1 MGFFVSFRTST
12 PPAALRD
19 LVAWLTEVAEPST
32 EEVDAVVL
40 RALPA
45 RFVLGP
51 PFAVE
56 LEVHEWTPLGRLV
69 DVLFEV
75 ASRAGADLDLGGK
88 VVNRSDLWLVLAEE
102 QDRLRIANTL
112 RRARERGNA
121 DEVHRRL
128 WAVLASLRPGTDN
141 RWDATLERVVE
152 LLDVGEQVS
161 VEQAREI
168 EEDAVTGDVVQ
179 QPAPGP
185 IHLLLWRWMS
195 EAYPGLCEPDHS
207 MH

>member
-1 MGFFVSFRTST
+1 VPFRVTFRTTT
-12 PPAALRD
+12 PPAQPRD
-19 LVAWLTEVAEPST
+19 LVAWLTQVAEPSA
-32 EEVDAVVL
+32 EDGEGVVL

-45 RFVLGP
+45 RFVLQ
-51 PFAVE
+51 PFAADLE
-56 LEVHEWTPLGRLV
+56 LQEWTPVGRLV

-75 ASRAGADLDLGGK
+75 SAQAGADLDLGGK

-102 QDRLRIANTL
+102 QDRLRVAAAL
-112 RRARERGNA
+112 RRARAHGNA

-128 WAVLASLRPGTDN
+128 WAVLASLRPGHDC

-161 VEQAREI
+161 VERAREL
-168 EEDAVTGDVVQ
+168 VTGAEQGDVVQ
-179 QPAPGP
+179 QPVEGP
-185 IHLLLWRWMS
+185 VHLLLWRWLS
-195 EAYPGLCEPDHS
+195 EAYPGVCEPDHS